1 MKKLICLFTLLAFV
15 CVPFAQA
22 QKTARKGR
30 RASAKKD
37 MTGCGSP
44 EGAKSL
50 GRPGGRVG
58 GSLAASGSGCC

>member
-37 MTGCGSP
+37 MTGTVAP
-44 EGAKSL
+44 QAQKA
-50 GRPGGRVG
+50 
-58 GSLAASGSGCC
+58 LAAQADVSV